1 MATQNLTERYNHKL
15 AQPDETGQW
24 KLRIWHRQG
33 RGRQSPRYLV
43 KCGDCQNRLEIF
55 YDEVGLEIG
64 GVHAS
69 RQEWARLLGPLLFN
83 R

>member
-1 MATQNLTERYNHKL
+1 MTTRRLTEPYNSRL
-15 AQPDETGQW
+15 AQPDETGSW
-24 KLRIWHRQG
+24 KLRIWHQKG
-33 RGRQSPRYLV
+33 KGWQSPRYLV
-43 KCGDCQNRLEIF
+43 KCGDCENRLEIF